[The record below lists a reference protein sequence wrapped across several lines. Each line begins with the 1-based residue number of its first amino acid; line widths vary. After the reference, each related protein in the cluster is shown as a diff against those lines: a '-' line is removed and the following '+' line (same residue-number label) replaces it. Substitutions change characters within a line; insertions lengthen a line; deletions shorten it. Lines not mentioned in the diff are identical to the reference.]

1 MRGNIKDGFICEISE
16 MLIFCFFEPSSLG
29 GFGVYCSAGF
39 DPENLPIGFE
49 SIRLRRLL
57 QFADEHRQALN
68 GIT

>member
-39 DPENLPIGFE
+39 DPEN
-49 SIRLRRLL
+49 SIRLWRLL